1 MRSSLG
7 DKGLRKTW
15 LRVGGP
21 AYNRNGIG
29 GIVEGCMCLVLPL
42 AWSKGKVFTVDP
54 EGDVKMMA
62 AQGGV
67 VSIALSPVS
76 SGGFLVRCTDPLDV
90 VLDRAVA
97 EVIDRAVLMGETRE
111 RVRKE

>member
-1 MRSSLG
+1 
-7 DKGLRKTW
+7 
-15 LRVGGP
+15 V
-21 AYNRNGIG
+21 YNWDGIG

-42 AWSKGKVFTVDP
+42 AWGKGKVFTVDP

-76 SGGFLVRCTDPLDV
+76 SAGFPIKCTDPLDV

-97 EVIDRAVLMGETRE
+97 EVIGRAVLMGGTRE
-111 RVRKE
+111 GVRKE